1 MSITTE
7 SWFSVTPEKVAQHAA
22 ERCQCD
28 IIIDAFCG
36 AGGNTIQFALTCE
49 RVIAI
54 DIDPVKIS
62 LAKHNAEIYGVSDRI
77 EFIVGDFF
85 TLANSLKADAVFLSP
100 PWGGPCYANND
111 VYDLETMLLPKSI
124 TEIMTVTKK
133 ITDNIALFL
142 PKNSNVDQVNYLLLL
157 TIRFYYFIFF
167 SWYPWQERG
176 ERLNLNKVFWTKN

>member
-1 MSITTE
+1 MLFFFITTE
-7 SWFSVTPEKVAQHAA
+7 SWFSVTPEKVAEHAA

-77 EFIVGDFF
+77 DFIIGDFF
-85 TLANSLKADAVFLSP
+85 ALAKNLKADAVFLSP
-100 PWGGPCYANND
+100 PWGGPRYQNND
-111 VYDLETMLLPKSI
+111 VYDLETMLLPKPI
-124 TEIMTVTKK
+124 TEIMAVAKR
-133 ITDNIALFL
+133 ITDNIALFV
-142 PKNSNVDQVNYLLLL
+142 PKNSNVDQVNSYLLGFALFY
-157 TIRFYYFIFF
+157 TII
-167 SWYPWQERG
+167 
-176 ERLNLNKVFWTKN
+176 